1 MRTHRTA
8 GAAIVGA
15 AMVGALC
22 ALVLV
27 AGPAGAQP
35 AEISTEFIPVT
46 PGPVAHTHAEA
57 AEYADHHRGAAPAD
71 TNDFTC
77 VPSAEH
83 PRPVILAHGTDSN
96 SYSDF
101 AALAPLLAES
111 GWCVFALNYGLA
123 AGDEEYGT
131 GDIRVSAVQLGGFVD
146 TVRAATG
153 ADEVDLLGY
162 SQGATV
168 ARYYINELGGADAVD
183 RWVGIA
189 SPSYGGTFY
198 GLGAAAALVPGA
210 VEIAEESFS
219 EALVQ
224 QLEGSEL
231 LAEVNTPTD
240 TVPGVRYTT
249 IGSSVDEVIQPSGNV
264 ALRSGDAVNH
274 IIQDL
279 CPQNRTGHFNMVY
292 DPFTLAL
299 VRHSLDPDRYGLGE
313 CVPVALGTGIPE
325 MIVQSNF

>member
-1 MRTHRTA
+1 MRRHRS
-8 GAAIVGA
+8 VGA
-15 AMVGALC
+15 ALVGALC
-22 ALVLV
+22 TLALV
-27 AGPAGAQP
+27 AGPVGAQP
-35 AEISTEFIPVT
+35 AGSSTAFVPVT
-46 PGPVAHTHAEA
+46 PGPIMHTHAEA
-57 AEYADHHRGAAPAD
+57 AEYADTHRGAAPTG

-77 VPSAEH
+77 RPSNEH
-83 PRPVILAHGTDSN
+83 PKPVILAHGTDSN

-101 AALAPLLAES
+101 AALAPLLVES
-111 GWCVFALNYGLA
+111 GWCVFVLNYGLA

-131 GDIRVSAVQLGGFVD
+131 GDIRVSAAQLGGFVD

-168 ARYYINELGGADAVD
+168 ARYYINELGGDDVVD
-183 RWVGIA
+183 RWVGVA

-210 VEIAEESFS
+210 LEIAEESFS
-219 EALVQ
+219 VALVQ

-231 LAEVNTPTD
+231 LEQLNTPTD

-249 IGSSVDEVIQPSGNV
+249 IGTNVDEVIQPAGNV
-264 ALRSGDAVNH
+264 ALRSGDAVNYE
-274 IIQDL
+274 IQDL
-279 CPQNRTGHFNMVY
+279 CPQDLTGHFNMVY
-292 DPFTLAL
+292 DPFAL
-299 VRHSLDPDRYGLGE
+299 SLMRHALDPDRYGLGD

-325 MIVQSNF
+325 MIIQSNF